1 LLGLYSA
8 FVKEVESMQSPRTP
22 ALRRI
27 QADIRELEKHP
38 SSRYSARPLDDNMF
52 EWHFTI
58 RGPNGTDFEGGVY
71 HGRILL
77 PSEYPFKPPNIVF
90 MTKNG
95 RFEVGTKIC
104 LSISA
109 HHEES
114 WQPAWG
120 IRTMLEAII
129 SFLPS
134 EGSGAI
140 GALDW
145 TKDERVSLAKE
156 SHNYECPICG
166 LAIEMLSNTADDE
179 GIDKIDDEIAKQIA
193 SLNMKVRT
201 ASIDIK
207 DDNNNSKNNS
217 TNSTPAKLS
226 LDSPVSKK
234 CDEDIVDDESKEF
247 CDENLKTPEKVV
259 NTTNDSNIIPE
270 TPPSVREVRRRVIG
284 ARAAATTTTTIN
296 EEVTT
301 ETRSTATKADV
312 VDITLII
319 IQYLIGAIIVYL
331 LIRKVKISIEEL

>member
-1 LLGLYSA
+1 
-8 FVKEVESMQSPRTP
+8 MQSPRTP

-27 QADIRELEKHP
+27 QADIRELDKHP
-38 SSRYSARPLDDNMF
+38 SPRYSARPLDDNMF

-58 RGPNGTDFEGGVY
+58 RGPAGSDFEGGVY

-77 PSEYPFKPPNIVF
+77 PTDYPFKPPNIVF

-145 TKDERVSLAKE
+145 TKEERINLAKE
-156 SHNYECPICG
+156 SHTYECPTCG
-166 LAIEMLSNTADDE
+166 LAIDMLSNIDE
-179 GIDKIDDEIAKQIA
+179 GSTDKVDDEIAKQIA
-193 SLNMKVRT
+193 SLNMKVR
-201 ASIDIK
+201 SSSV
-207 DDNNNSKNNS
+207 DDN
-217 TNSTPAKLS
+217 NSTPAKLS
-226 LDSPVSKK
+226 LDSPLSNNFQF
-234 CDEDIVDDESKEF
+234 ESGMTNNLLEEIAEESKE
-247 CDENLKTPEKVV
+247 CNHEHLKTPEKPI
-259 NTTNDSNIIPE
+259 NTNNIIPE

-284 ARAAATTTTTIN
+284 ARAAATIN
-296 EEVTT
+296 EEVVET
-301 ETRSTATKADV
+301 ETRSTANSKDF
-312 VDITLII
+312 VDITLLI
-319 IQYLIGAIIVYL
+319 IQYFIGAIIVYL
-331 LIRKVKISIEEL
+331 LVRKVKISIEDIKEI

>member
-1 LLGLYSA
+1 
-8 FVKEVESMQSPRTP
+8 MNSPRTP

-38 SSRYSARPLDDNMF
+38 SPRYNARPLDDNMF

-77 PSEYPFKPPNIVF
+77 PTDYPFKPPNIVF

-145 TKDERVSLAKE
+145 SKEERVLLAKE
-156 SHNYECPICG
+156 SHKYECPLCG
-166 LAIEMLSNTADDE
+166 LAVSLLSTDE
-179 GIDKIDDEIAKQIA
+179 EGVDKIDDEIAKQIA
-193 SLNMKVRT
+193 SLNMKVSPSPI
-201 ASIDIK
+201 ADVK
-207 DDNNNSKNNS
+207 NDNDS
-217 TNSTPAKLS
+217 TNSTPVKLS
-226 LDSPVSKK
+226 LDSPSVTT
-234 CDEDIVDDESKEF
+234 DIIGTGMTNNLLEENIEESK
-247 CDENLKTPEKVV
+247 DL
-259 NTTNDSNIIPE
+259 NDISKSPIRTIPINDVPE
-270 TPPSVREVRRRVIG
+270 TPPSVRDIRRRVIG
-284 ARAAATTTTTIN
+284 ARAAATIN
-296 EEVTT
+296 EVDIETT
-301 ETRSTATKADV
+301 ETRSTANKKDI
-312 VDITLII
+312 VDKILLF
-319 IQYLIGAIIVYL
+319 IQYLIGAMIVYL
-331 LIRKVKISIEEL
+331 LLRKVTVSIEDITEL

>member
-1 LLGLYSA
+1 
-8 FVKEVESMQSPRTP
+8 MNSPRTP

-38 SSRYSARPLDDNMF
+38 SPRYNARPLDDNMF

-77 PSEYPFKPPNIVF
+77 PTDYPFKPPNIVF

-145 TKDERVSLAKE
+145 SKEERVLLAKE
-156 SHNYECPICG
+156 SHKYECPFCG
-166 LAIEMLSNTADDE
+166 LAVSLLSTDDE
-179 GIDKIDDEIAKQIA
+179 GVDKIDDEIAKQIA
-193 SLNMKVRT
+193 TLNMKV
-201 ASIDIK
+201 SVDSNN
-207 DDNNNSKNNS
+207 DNDSKNM
-217 TNSTPAKLS
+217 TPVKLS
-226 LDSPVSKK
+226 LDSPSIST
-234 CDEDIVDDESKEF
+234 DIIGTGMTNNLMEQSIEESK
-247 CDENLKTPEKVV
+247 DLNDTSRTPI
-259 NTTNDSNIIPE
+259 TTNNNNNNDNSNYVPE
-270 TPPSVREVRRRVIG
+270 TPPSVRDVRRRVIG
-284 ARAAATTTTTIN
+284 ARAAATIN
-296 EEVTT
+296 EVDGVETT
-301 ETRSTATKADV
+301 ETRSTANKKDI
-312 VDITLII
+312 VDIILLF
-319 IQYLIGAIIVYL
+319 IQYLIGAMIVYL
-331 LIRKVKISIEEL
+331 LLRKVKVSIEDITEL